1 MSTTS
6 VSNLMVGSIKRGIN
20 AILSPLDL
28 QITRVYPNQACTLQW
43 LEEAK
48 QAGMEINEFIEKDQL
63 KPALKELEH
72 LVFPHISPS
81 SRICELGPGSGCY
94 TRHLNSKIT
103 QGEFHIV
110 DSDSFAIEFLKTYLP
125 NNPAT
130 QFHLNSGTSLPFAQD
145 AWLDL
150 GFCTSMFTGVNLTYF
165 FRYLQEFARVLKPGG
180 YFIFDHFDISTE
192 AGWNVL
198 IENMAKESPVYA
210 YNYHATETID
220 KIASLLGFRIVDRYP
235 TIRGSVFITA
245 QKL

>member
-1 MSTTS
+1 MT
-6 VSNLMVGSIKRGIN
+6 NSIKLGIN

-43 LEEAK
+43 LEAAK
-48 QAGMEINEFIEKDQL
+48 QAGMEINDFIEKDQL
-63 KPALKELEH
+63 KPALRELEQ
-72 LVFPHISPS
+72 LVFPHISATS
-81 SRICELGPGSGCY
+81 KICELGPGSGCY
-94 TRHLNSKIT
+94 TRHLNKIIT

-110 DSDSFAIEFLKTYLP
+110 DIDSFAIDFLKSYLP
-125 NNPAT
+125 KNPAT
-130 QFHLNSGTSLPFAQD
+130 HFHLNSGTSLPFEPD
-145 AWLDL
+145 GWLDL

-180 YFIFDHFDISTE
+180 YFVFDHFDISTN

-198 IENMAKESPVYA
+198 IENMARKNPVFA
-210 YNYHATETID
+210 YNYHSTETID
-220 KIASLLGFRIVDRYP
+220 KVVSLLGFKIVDRCP

>member
-6 VSNLMVGSIKRGIN
+6 VNDLMTRVAKRGIN

-63 KPALKELEH
+63 KPALLELEN
-72 LVFPHISPS
+72 LVFPHISMTS
-81 SRICELGPGSGCY
+81 KICELGPGSGCY
-94 TRHLNSKIT
+94 TRYLNNRIT

-110 DSDSFAIEFLKTYLP
+110 DIDPYAIEFLQSYLP
-125 NNPAT
+125 KNPVT
-130 QFHLNSGTSLPFAQD
+130 HFHLNSGTSLPFESD
-145 AWLDL
+145 GWLDL
-150 GFCTSMFTGVNLTYF
+150 GFCTSMFTGVNLSYF
-165 FRYLQEFARVLKPGG
+165 FRYIQEFSRVLKPGG
-180 YFIFDHFDISTE
+180 YFVFDHFDISTD

-198 IENMAKESPVYA
+198 IENMAKDAPVYA
-210 YNYHATETID
+210 YNYHSTETIN
-220 KIASLLGFRIVDRYP
+220 KVVSLLGFKIVDRYP